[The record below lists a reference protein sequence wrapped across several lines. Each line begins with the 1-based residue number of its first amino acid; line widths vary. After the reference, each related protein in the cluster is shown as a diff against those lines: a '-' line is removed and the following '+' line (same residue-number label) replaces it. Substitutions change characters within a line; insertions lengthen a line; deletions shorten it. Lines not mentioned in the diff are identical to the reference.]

1 MRARVSGIVLISPL
15 PGGSVPRGLRECVL
29 VARFDLGAAIYL
41 IITEPTHAEI
51 NNLFSD
57 LKRGTDVWYSTYVMK
72 TSIGILLAGS
82 LSVIPSLD
90 ADTVTCKDGRVIHGA
105 ITSETE
111 HAVTI
116 GLYGEQVVIP
126 RAKILSIKRATPEDD
141 QRLEK
146 DFEQLDAH
154 YKEESTQ
161 WEKQDAE
168 HGPAEY
174 TPIPFPTEPPP
185 SDDSEEPEVISFPAY
200 PRQEAVSPEGE
211 AAPPIPPNK
220 VEERLSWEQ
229 QVHQAIY
236 QKRVIPGMTEK
247 QVESAW
253 GSPDLIHPVHGTYT
267 YTDRWI
273 YDREDSG
280 KVSLYFYNG
289 ILVQISK

>member
-1 MRARVSGIVLISPL
+1 MSGIVLISPL
-15 PGGSVPRGLRECVL
+15 PEGSVTRDFRACVL

-41 IITEPTHAEI
+41 IITESTHTEI
-51 NNLFSD
+51 NNPVSD

-72 TSIGILLAGS
+72 ISIGILLAGS

-90 ADTVTCKDGRVIHGA
+90 ADTVTCKDGRVIHGT

-111 HAVTI
+111 NELTI

-126 RAKILSIKRATPEDD
+126 RSKILSITRATPEDN

-146 DFEQLDAH
+146 EFEQLDAH
-154 YKEESTQ
+154 YKEESRER
-161 WEKQDAE
+161 EKQDAE
-168 HGPAEY
+168 NGPAEY

-185 SDDSEEPEVISFPAY
+185 PDGDFEEPEVIVFPAY
-200 PRQEAVSPEGE
+200 PPQDVAPPSGE
-211 AAPPIPPNK
+211 AAPPGPPNR
-220 VEERLSWEQ
+220 VQERLSWEQ
-229 QVHQAIY
+229 EVHQAIH

-253 GSPDLIHPVHGTYT
+253 GFPDLIHPVHGTYT

-273 YDREDSG
+273 YDRDDSG
-280 KVSLYFYNG
+280 KVSVYFNNG
-289 ILVQISK
+289 IVVEIY